1 LISAGAAKIKAIDL
15 NIYLVAVAGDIP
27 GLVRRKQKTVNGYV
41 ASALI
46 DEYNAVSVRVR
57 LARLLKYLCLCYEFY
72 TGHYLQSF

>member
-1 LISAGAAKIKAIDL
+1 LISAGAAKIKRI
-15 NIYLVAVAGDIP
+15 NFYVYLITVTGDIP
-27 GLVRRKQKTVNGYV
+27 GLIWRKQKTVNGYV
-41 ASALI
+41 ACSLI

>member
-1 LISAGAAKIKAIDL
+1 LISAGAAKIKAINFYID
-15 NIYLVAVAGDIP
+15 LVAVTGYIP

-46 DEYNAVSVRVR
+46 DEYNAISVRIR
-57 LARLLKYLCLCYEFY
+57 LARLLKNLCLCYEFY